1 MLNDTSMDLSIEV
14 GLQYWIRS
22 LKWPIL
28 NRSGLYDIWP
38 GVNEDLLEVLCHW
51 RHRSDNPEML
61 EKYFIEKL
69 LTLTKCSDF
78 AALEKNV

>member
-1 MLNDTSMDLSIEV
+1 MDPSIAVE
-14 GLQYWIRS
+14 LQYWIHS
-22 LKWPIL
+22 LKWRIL

-61 EKYFIEKL
+61 EKYFIKKL
-69 LTLTKCSDF
+69 LTLTKCSLPWKKCLMTRQICD
-78 AALEKNV
+78 